1 MPKEKGTSKGQGRH
15 FEQGVKLLVLRD
27 YLCSHSSP
35 KHKVSMEQIIKH
47 LAENGIHAER
57 KSIYADFERLREW
70 NCDIRSFQISR

>member
-1 MPKEKGTSKGQGRH
+1 MRVCVLSSFGGVVMPKGRH
-15 FEQGVKLLVLRD
+15 YEQGVKLLVLRD

-57 KSIYADFERLREW
+57 KSIYDDFERLRT
-70 NCDIRSFQISR
+70 